1 MFAPN
6 NRSKPKL
13 SSLGR
18 KSISIELSNQLHIH
32 LSLRITKNLQPIVFQ
47 DNMGRM
53 IVASLAE
60 ADGALSPDVSFLE
73 LLVPSLLSSSQKSNR
88 IERSRPRGPSPRKG
102 NSLSLRCH
110 LKFQHKNQQ
119 KSDTEASIST

>member
-6 NRSKPKL
+6 NRSKPEL
-13 SSLGR
+13 TSFGR
-18 KSISIELSNQLHIH
+18 KSISVELSNQLHIH
-32 LSLRITKNLQPIVFQ
+32 LSLRVTKNLQPIVFQ
-47 DNMGRM
+47 DNMRRV

-60 ADGALSPDVSFLE
+60 ANGALRPDVALFKLFIA
-73 LLVPSLLSSSQKSNR
+73 SLLSSSQESYSIKC
-88 IERSRPRGPSPRKG
+88 SRPGGPSPSRG

-119 KSDTEASIST
+119 KSDT